1 MRGQRTIAW
10 FVGVVAGA
18 AGISACGAQAYVPLT
33 SANLAS
39 TLAAGAKNLHT
50 AREVTTGN
58 GVTTTIDFDNS
69 GVFKY
74 RMTQSAGTSPGET
87 LIGIGTDRYLQDPG
101 VTPAGKWL
109 KVPST
114 NSGASV
120 SFAAIDPVGMVGRF
134 NKGLKQFA
142 YVGASKIDGAQVQHY
157 RLTIDQQKFLKAT
170 GQGLGS
176 ANLGSSETLTE
187 DLYLNDDN
195 TLRRV
200 VLALPGGVGNTQ
212 VDLTHWGQPL
222 TIEAPPASAVV
233 TSVAPQSKK

>member
-1 MRGQRTIAW
+1 M
-10 FVGVVAGA
+10 
-18 AGISACGAQAYVPLT
+18 SACGSTTYVPLT
-33 SANLAS
+33 SANLA
-39 TLAAGAKNLHT
+39 TTITAASKNLHT
-50 AREVTTGN
+50 AHEVTTGN

-69 GVFKY
+69 GVFTY
-74 RMTQSAGTSPGET
+74 RMAQSAASTGTASQGET
-87 LIGIGTDRYLQDPG
+87 LIGIGADRYLQATG

-109 KVPST
+109 KVPSG
-114 NSGASV
+114 NGVPV

-134 NKGLKQFA
+134 NKGMTKFA
-142 YVGASKIDGAQVQHY
+142 YVGAAKIDGAQVQHY

-200 VLALPGGVGNTQ
+200 VLSLPGGVGNTQ
-212 VDLTHWGQPL
+212 VDVTNWGKPI
-222 TIEAPPASAVV
+222 TIQAPPASAIV
-233 TSVAPQSKK
+233 TSVAPPAKK